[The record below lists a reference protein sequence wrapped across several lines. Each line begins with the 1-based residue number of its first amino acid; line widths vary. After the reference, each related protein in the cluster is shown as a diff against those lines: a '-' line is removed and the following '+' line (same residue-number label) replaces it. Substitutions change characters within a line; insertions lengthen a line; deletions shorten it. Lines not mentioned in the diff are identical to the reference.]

1 MAYTEIDDPSA
12 FFQTTLYTGNGG
24 TQSITN
30 GGNSD
35 LQPDFVW
42 IKVRNQGS
50 NHNLQDSV
58 RGSTKI
64 IKSNTTADETTDA
77 NGVTSFNTDGFSIG
91 SRSDINNNGSSYCS
105 WSWSAAGATPSNTYV
120 VKVVSDTGNKYRFD
134 DFGTSAVT
142 LEISEGGTFTFDQS
156 DSSNNGH
163 PLRFATQADA
173 ANSSQYTTGV
183 TTNGT
188 PGQAGAYTRITVAAS
203 APTLFYYCTNHSG
216 MGGQANT
223 PTTNSFSNFSG
234 SIQTNISPNTTSEFS
249 IVKYTGTGSN
259 ATIGHGLGAVPKM
272 IIVKNTSTT
281 DSWMVYHVG
290 SGSNAYL
297 HLETTNAAL
306 SPSTAQFQATTP
318 TSSLFYVGTADGTN
332 KSSSNMIAY
341 CFAEKTGYSKFES
354 YTGNGSTNG
363 SFIYTGFK
371 PAFVMVKQ
379 TNASGEDWF
388 ICDNKRE
395 GYNAENNRLL
405 PNLSSAES
413 TDSPIDILSN
423 GFKARLS
430 GANVNASG
438 GTYIFMAF
446 AENPFTSSAG
456 TPVTAR

>member
-1 MAYTEIDDPSA
+1 MSYTTINKSSLHMN
-12 FFQTTLYTGNGG
+12 TKLYTGTG
-24 TQSITN
+24 SS
-30 GGNSD
+30 NSVTGVGF
-35 LQPDFVW
+35 QPDWVW
-42 IKVRNQGS
+42 IKDRGSNANHHLFDAVRGVTKDIISNSSNAQGTDAQKLTAFGADGFTVGTNGNVNGSSANMVSWNWKAGTGQGS
-50 NHNLQDSV
+50 S
-58 RGSTKI
+58 
-64 IKSNTTADETTDA
+64 
-77 NGVTSFNTDGFSIG
+77 NTDGSI
-91 SRSDINNNGSSYCS
+91 
-105 WSWSAAGATPSNTYV
+105 NTTY
-120 VKVVSDTGNKYRFD
+120 
-134 DFGTSAVT
+134 TSV
-142 LEISEGGTFTFDQS
+142 
-156 DSSNNGH
+156 
-163 PLRFATQADA
+163 
-173 ANSSQYTTGV
+173 
-183 TTNGT
+183 
-188 PGQAGAYTRITVAAS
+188 
-203 APTLFYYCTNHSG
+203 
-216 MGGQANT
+216 
-223 PTTNSFSNFSG
+223 
-234 SIQTNISPNTTSEFS
+234 NTTSGFS
-249 IVKYTGTGSN
+249 ISQYTGTGSN

-388 ICDNKRE
+388 ICDTKRE

-438 GTYIFMAF
+438 GTYIYMAF